1 MAEEGR
7 EESKKRAVAIVLA
20 AGQGK
25 RMQSDVAKQFLP
37 LGGKPLICY
46 SLDVFEKSDLIDEI
60 ILVTSADAID
70 YCRSEIV
77 YKYGYLKVSAVIEGG
92 KERYHSVLEGLH
104 AANHYTMHSAEVQ
117 EMNLDTEELGK
128 PDYALIHDGA
138 RPFVT
143 EEIIERNLEALK
155 TEKACVTGMP
165 SKDTVKIS
173 GEEGYVADTPNRSTV
188 WSIQTP
194 QSFDFSVIYDAYRAL
209 SRTESEVLAAG
220 IQITDDAM
228 VVEHFGKVP
237 VKLVEGSYENIKI
250 TTPEDLDIAEIL
262 LKRRTDYE

>member
-1 MAEEGR
+1 MAEE
-7 EESKKRAVAIVLA
+7 KKRAVAIVLA

-77 YKYGYLKVSAVIEGG
+77 YKG

-209 SRTESEVLAAG
+209 SRTEREVLAAG